1 MTAKLAYGSAISRL
15 GVGFMVGFTN
25 QHKAMVELK

>member
-1 MTAKLAYGSAISRL
+1 MMAKLAYDSTISRL

-25 QHKAMVELK
+25 QHKAMLQLK